1 MWKTT
6 LNNKKRYIVYIIFVY
21 IFNENHLK
29 IYEYHLTQTKP
40 TFVTVFHSGTMY
52 YILLYCSVYSRSCI
66 LNLINWLIYFL
77 VITAWQLHYNCQQLL
92 GKCITAWLSYCLTEK
107 DTLKK
112 RESVRDRETARTHF
126 TSDYRFIDRLSDNG
140 TDIKPSLVLIRLYFL
155 RYSWTS
161 FPKMVIINRSESPVE
176 RYCNKKCR

>member
-1 MWKTT
+1 M
-6 LNNKKRYIVYIIFVY
+6 YIVY

-29 IYEYHLTQTKP
+29 IYEYHLTQTKT
-40 TFVTVFHSGTMY
+40 TFVTVFHSGIMY

-66 LNLINWLIYFL
+66 LNLIIWLIYFL
-77 VITAWQLHYNCQQLL
+77 VITAWQLLNNCQQLP
-92 GKCITAWLSYCLTEK
+92 GKCITAWLPHRLTALLQK
-107 DTLKK
+107 TQWR
-112 RESVRDRETARTHF
+112 RERASETERQPETHF

-176 RYCNKKCR
+176 RYCNKRCR